1 MDYVQR
7 KKQKEIIGNFKKIY
21 QSSNMDEAKIQLEFF
36 QKKEYGKTQKR
47 IVKKWK
53 NLWFI

>member
-36 QKKEYGKTQKR
+36 QKEYGKTQKR